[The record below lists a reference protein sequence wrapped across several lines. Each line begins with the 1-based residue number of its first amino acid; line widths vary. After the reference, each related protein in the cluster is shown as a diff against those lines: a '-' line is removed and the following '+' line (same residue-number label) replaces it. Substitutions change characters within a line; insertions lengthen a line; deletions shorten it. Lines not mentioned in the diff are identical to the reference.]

1 MEQQPPPPPPPL
13 ALYAYF
19 MLASS
24 LALARDLATSAF
36 TSYKR
41 EAGQI
46 KSQSLGANKIQKKTN
61 ALYY

>member
-1 MEQQPPPPPPPL
+1 MEQPPPPL
-13 ALYAYF
+13 ELYTLILCSPA
-19 MLASS
+19 